1 MAGIVEVCGRWRKSA
16 GLRVGGSGR
25 ALAYLGRAANLK
37 VDAQIEPLMFH
48 NAALNAGGHSIPV
61 SFDQQKQ
68 NLVEALRFRD
78 GTTLKEILHGKGRIF
93 WAAYPVEMAEGTDA
107 AAALYAYVG
116 GRAGVAPL
124 YDTQGP
130 ASPGVLIFP
139 MVLQDA
145 VLYIMASES
154 AEDTQI
160 ELRDKTTGASLGLK
174 SAAQRAAMAVV
185 SKKSRRLIARYGF

>member
-1 MAGIVEVCGRWRKSA
+1 
-16 GLRVGGSGR
+16 
-25 ALAYLGRAANLK
+25 
-37 VDAQIEPLMFH
+37 
-48 NAALNAGGHSIPV
+48 
-61 SFDQQKQ
+61 
-68 NLVEALRFRD
+68 
-78 GTTLKEILHGKGRIF
+78 
-93 WAAYPVEMAEGTDA
+93 MAEGTDA

-174 SAAQRAAMAVV
+174 LAAQRAAMAVV
-185 SKKSRRLIARYGF
+185 SKKSRGLIARYGF